1 MNAIIRS
8 PSRLAWDSFHDFDGI
23 FNGVLRPLRA
33 VAQTEGVIAPVVDIN
48 ESDVA
53 YEVKAELP
61 GVNKDELEVS
71 VKDGTLTISAEV
83 RDAKEDKVDGRV
95 IRQERRFGKYIRT
108 LRLGENIDETAIKGE
123 YKDGILR
130 LVLPKAEAVTP
141 KKIEVEIH

>member
-8 PSRLAWDSFHDFDGI
+8 PSRLGWDSLHDFDD
-23 FNGVLRPLRA
+23 FFAGVLRPFRA
-33 VAQTEGVIAPVVDIN
+33 AAQTEGVIAPLVDIN

-61 GVNKDELEVS
+61 GVKKDELEVS
-71 VKDGTLTISAEV
+71 VKDGALTISAEV

-95 IRQERRFGKYIRT
+95 ICKERRFGKYVRT
-108 LRLGENIDETAIKGE
+108 LRLSENIDEAAIKGE

-141 KKIEVEIH
+141 KKIKVEIH